1 MPIDNLSKITSRS
14 GINTTIL
21 LEAGNAN
28 VTGIVTAAGFD
39 GPFTGGSGS
48 DINAG
53 IVTAANGLHVG
64 AGGTIIHALSEDRGK
79 VGIGNTN
86 PYYNLH
92 INFNNSTTAF
102 SGGTSGNWGGAGIR
116 IENDSTTVGAM
127 ALAHFRVYDADWHI
141 GNKYV
146 GHNDSDFVFNHEGSE
161 KVRIDSDG
169 QVGIG
174 TNNPGAPLHIHDDS
188 PKIVLKDTDNDAEIY
203 LHNVGGAAVYS
214 SIGDAVFQT
223 PSTEI
228 IRLAATGRVGIGSD
242 APPTGILLD
251 VQGHAGSGAQHTI
264 RSKSTATN
272 ASNFVRAESS
282 DNLYIGLLKYGTSH
296 ADYGALEAGGG
307 AVYANSSVPITIMSD
322 GGSGYINFAT
332 GGNTERVRI
341 KSDGSVGIG
350 STDPRANFKL
360 DVNGD
365 LSLGESGG
373 TDNTYIEQKQN
384 GDLHLINSGRDS
396 SGAAVNPTGGA
407 GGIGINRY
415 NTIGGDTTYFRDFTV
430 YNGKSTKVLMVDGS
444 ESRVGIGTDAPDG
457 KLDVRGTIF
466 VNGDGTGGRIF
477 ASGGNLSLTDGNG
490 RQTLRIEDPGSGNT
504 HTHVFNS
511 DGRLGIGT
519 DAPATQLHLYG
530 ASNIIRLTDTDTS
543 GPIHTNIDGASGY
556 LTLDVGSIHRDVVIT
571 SVAQANEIARFTG
584 DGLVGIGTAT
594 PPDWCR
600 FSIDHG
606 QNGLTRF
613 SNHSHLL
620 LQNKNAGTTDFWSLA
635 PRDNGSITLA
645 RGTTDSNGTVASAGN
660 SRFGISSAGR
670 VGVGSDPTAV
680 SSFFE
685 ANYTSGTVA
694 YPFETENNSIQS
706 YSPYDH
712 EVTIKNNTVGTEDNF
727 CGIFFKPGAHSDGN
741 RISCA
746 RISAIDVGDYRAD
759 LVFGTRGYRGGN
771 IRFQEVL
778 RLDHDGHASL
788 KTGNLAFANGAGIDF
803 SNVPD
808 GSRSI
813 DTDGNKLDDYEEG
826 SFTPAYSTQS
836 AAMTASYVNQDGKYT
851 KIGRFVHFQIYLR
864 LSSKSGGS
872 GHLRI
877 DNLPFA
883 SSSASGAAYGGGV
896 VAYTN
901 NWDNDTIDRIMV
913 GSGSDQ
919 VQLFVGQ
926 SSGTNVNA
934 GAGNLNNDTQ
944 LRIFGSYQV

>member
-1 MPIDNLSKITSRS
+1 MAFTKVVGPGIHTLSNIASHNINSS
-14 GINTTIL
+14 GIITATKFVGPFDNINVGGATTLTVDGINISAGILTAQTLDLNGNGDISGNLVVGGNLTANGDLTTLNTTLREVEL
-21 LEAGNAN
+21 LRVDAN
-28 VTGIVTAAGFD
+28 SSVAAGII
-39 GPFTGGSGS
+39 TQKGSGDILKLYDNTTEVFS
-48 DINAG
+48 VEDGGKVKIGMGALGTNTSDYDAAANNLIVGTGSGDEGITILSGQSVGHHGSIFFADGTGATNSKRGQIRYEQNSERMKFFTAGTQKLTIDIN
-53 IVTAANGLHVG
+53 
-64 AGGTIIHALSEDRGK
+64 GK
-79 VGIGNTN
+79 VGIG
-86 PYYNLH
+86 
-92 INFNNSTTAF
+92 
-102 SGGTSGNWGGAGIR
+102 
-116 IENDSTTVGAM
+116 
-127 ALAHFRVYDADWHI
+127 
-141 GNKYV
+141 
-146 GHNDSDFVFNHEGSE
+146 SE
-161 KVRIDSDG
+161 I
-169 QVGIG
+169 
-174 TNNPGAPLHIHDDS
+174 P
-188 PKIVLKDTDNDAEIY
+188 
-203 LHNVGGAAVYS
+203 AV
-214 SIGDAVFQT
+214 
-223 PSTEI
+223 
-228 IRLAATGRVGIGSD
+228 
-242 APPTGILLD
+242 LLD
-251 VQGHAGSGAQHTI
+251 VQGHAGSGAQTTI
-264 RSKSTATN
+264 RSKSTAAN
-272 ASNFVRAESS
+272 ASNFVRSESS
-282 DNLYIGLLKYGTSH
+282 DGLYIGLLKYGTSH

-872 GHLRI
+872 GHLRVYG
-877 DNLPFA
+877 LPFT
-883 SSSASGAAYGGGV
+883 SSSATGAAYGGGV

-901 NWDNDTIDRIMV
+901 NWDNDAIDRIMV

-919 VQLFVGQ
+919 VQLFVGT

-934 GAGNLNNDTQ
+934 GAGNLNSDTQ